1 MGVNAK
7 GLIFGGLLSMLAATG
22 CDEGGDTIGPDGGVV
37 TSRDGRVTLDIP
49 AGALDHEVTITIE
62 EIDEGPEGSVGR
74 VYEILPSHTQLLV
87 PALIEVDLGAAKTDG
102 DIEPQLTA
110 ATMEDVV
117 ITTERGDHWVDL
129 ADLDV
134 DVESQIASA
143 SVMYFSS
150 YAVVIDG

>member
-1 MGVNAK
+1 MNAK
-7 GLIFGGLLSMLAATG
+7 GLIFGGLLSVLATTG

-49 AGALDHEVTITIE
+49 TGALDREVTITIE

-74 VYEILPSHTQLLV
+74 VYEVLPSYTQLLV
-87 PALIEVDLGAAKTDG
+87 PATIEVDLAASKSDG

-110 ATMEDVV
+110 ASMEDVV

-150 YAVVIDG
+150 YAIVLE

>member
-1 MGVNAK
+1 VGVNAK
-7 GLIFGGLLSMLAATG
+7 GLIFGGLLSVLAATG

-37 TSRDGRVTLDIP
+37 TSRDGRVSLDIP
-49 AGALDHEVTITIE
+49 PGALDHEVTITIE
-62 EIDEGPEGSVGR
+62 EIDEGPEGSIGR

-87 PALIEVDLGAAKTDG
+87 PALIEVDLGAAKSDG
-102 DIEPQLTA
+102 DVEPQLTA
-110 ATMEDVV
+110 ASMEDVV

-150 YAVVIDG
+150 YAIVLE